1 MVGWGHPSEKVGGLG
16 VYTKELAEAFE
27 HSPVDLELLLP
38 ADVSPSNPG
47 VIESKPADDPEKRAV
62 KLGERAAEEADRFDI
77 VHTNDWMGV
86 PAGLRA
92 SRKGCSWVSAMHS
105 VPGHYPQYE
114 RAAVELPDTA
124 VCVSGLLA
132 DEVCERFGTRPE
144 VVHNAFNH
152 IEPGLDGAWMDDDK
166 VTVFYAGRH
175 STEKELKLA
184 VYGFKLYSQE
194 QEAEF
199 VVAGE
204 GWMTPRLKQLV
215 DGLDIAEK
223 VVFTGFLPDGE
234 LAHLYRNAD
243 VFLHPA
249 QNEPFGLSITEALSS
264 GTPVVAGNS
273 GCLELASDGVVE
285 VGARAE
291 EISNGILAAHEKDFD
306 GYRPRKWSDVA
317 DDFTGIYTELI

>member
-27 HSPVDLELLLP
+27 RSPVDLELLLP
-38 ADVSPSNPG
+38 ADVSPEDAS
-47 VIESKPADDPEKRAV
+47 VIESEPADDPEKRAV

-92 SRKGCSWVSAMHS
+92 SRKGCSWVSATHS

-114 RAAVELPDTA
+114 KAAVELPDAA
-124 VCVSGLLA
+124 VCVSNLLA
-132 DEVCERFGTRPE
+132 DKVDERFGTRPG
-144 VVHNAFNH
+144 VIHNAFNH
-152 IEPGLDGAWMDDDK
+152 IEPGVDGGRMDDDK

-204 GWMTPRLKQLV
+204 GWMTPQLKQLV
-215 DGLDIAEK
+215 DRLDIAEK
-223 VVFTGFLPDGE
+223 VVFTGFLLDGE
-234 LAHLYRNAD
+234 LAHLYSNAD

-264 GTPVVAGNS
+264 GTPVVAGRS
-273 GCLELASDGVVE
+273 GCLELSSEGVVE
-285 VGARAE
+285 VEAKAQ
-291 EISNGILAAHEKDFD
+291 EIGNGILAAQQKEFD
-306 GYRPRKWSDVA
+306 GYRPRAWSDVA
-317 DDFTGIYTELI
+317 DDLTNIYTELI